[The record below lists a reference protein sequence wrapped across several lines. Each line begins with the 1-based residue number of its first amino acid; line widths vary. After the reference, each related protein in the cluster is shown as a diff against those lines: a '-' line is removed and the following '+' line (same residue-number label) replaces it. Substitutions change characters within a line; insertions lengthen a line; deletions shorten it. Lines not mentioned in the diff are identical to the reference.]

1 MRLAALLARQS
12 DRAVFAACLAGL
24 VAGIGLFLVLPLAPE
39 FLRLHR
45 LPTTRDF
52 DVEVRPQGQ
61 VTAFWVV
68 SMASFALAIWQW
80 RRGRRPSW
88 GLLLAGIALLHLLAL
103 LVPPVASKDVCLR
116 VLGEAGGE
124 TLHWTVVL
132 DRALTQRLI
141 DPFTTPD
148 VRGVVVK
155 SLAALAKE
163 GRVDKQGT
171 GLYRAKAG

>member
-1 MRLAALLARQS
+1 MEPAQTV
-12 DRAVFAACLAGL
+12 D
-24 VAGIGLFLVLPLAPE
+24 P
-39 FLRLHR
+39 
-45 LPTTRDF
+45 
-52 DVEVRPQGQ
+52 
-61 VTAFWVV
+61 
-68 SMASFALAIWQW
+68 
-80 RRGRRPSW
+80 
-88 GLLLAGIALLHLLAL
+88 
-103 LVPPVASKDVCLR
+103 KDACLR
-116 VLGEAGGE
+116 VLGEAGSE

-171 GLYRAKAG
+171 GLYRAKPG

>member
-1 MRLAALLARQS
+1 MEPKEA
-12 DRAVFAACLAGL
+12 
-24 VAGIGLFLVLPLAPE
+24 
-39 FLRLHR
+39 
-45 LPTTRDF
+45 
-52 DVEVRPQGQ
+52 
-61 VTAFWVV
+61 
-68 SMASFALAIWQW
+68 
-80 RRGRRPSW
+80 
-88 GLLLAGIALLHLLAL
+88 
-103 LVPPVASKDVCLR
+103 CLR

-141 DPFTTPD
+141 DPFTTRD

-171 GLYRAKAG
+171 GLYRAKAELS

>member
-1 MRLAALLARQS
+1 MEPKEA
-12 DRAVFAACLAGL
+12 
-24 VAGIGLFLVLPLAPE
+24 
-39 FLRLHR
+39 
-45 LPTTRDF
+45 
-52 DVEVRPQGQ
+52 
-61 VTAFWVV
+61 
-68 SMASFALAIWQW
+68 
-80 RRGRRPSW
+80 
-88 GLLLAGIALLHLLAL
+88 
-103 LVPPVASKDVCLR
+103 CLR

-141 DPFTTPD
+141 DPFTIRD

-171 GLYRAKAG
+171 GLYRAKAELL

>member
-1 MRLAALLARQS
+1 ME
-12 DRAVFAACLAGL
+12 
-24 VAGIGLFLVLPLAPE
+24 PMEP
-39 FLRLHR
+39 
-45 LPTTRDF
+45 
-52 DVEVRPQGQ
+52 
-61 VTAFWVV
+61 
-68 SMASFALAIWQW
+68 
-80 RRGRRPSW
+80 
-88 GLLLAGIALLHLLAL
+88 
-103 LVPPVASKDVCLR
+103 KDACLR

-141 DPFTTPD
+141 DPFTTRD

-171 GLYRAKAG
+171 GLYRAKAELV